1 MDSQYMNIISKI
13 INNRQNLT
21 RQHIQA
27 MSQAKKEEEHQK
39 NQLKQ
44 NRISLKEY
52 NNAIDSIKSHKQ
64 LVYHREAHLKNSNQ
78 LETIKKKLTNLKK
91 MYSSQASNNRYQ
103 ELTLVKLSK
112 NSIDFPYIPD
122 KYLHFILKITN
133 ESNFH
138 VAYKFKSTQPQK
150 YLVKT
155 DQNII
160 EPHKE
165 AIINFTMHPD
175 LIKDKLQTFKDN
187 FQLVVSKL
195 SNNKESLENIF
206 KNNKSVIESQVAK
219 LPVKIINPNGE
230 VINNQNKMTATT
242 KIYQPAILNG
252 AFETA
257 GQNQRQNLISVDL
270 KDQQDP
276 NLKEAERYNQS
287 IQTMTANNTR
297 ATPNGHTQEG
307 SSKGGKS
314 KVIKAVA
321 IGVFI
326 GIAFTVIQ
334 NMFASHIDAI
344 NPLNL

>member
-1 MDSQYMNIISKI
+1 
-13 INNRQNLT
+13 
-21 RQHIQA
+21 
-27 MSQAKKEEEHQK
+27 
-39 NQLKQ
+39 
-44 NRISLKEY
+44 
-52 NNAIDSIKSHKQ
+52 
-64 LVYHREAHLKNSNQ
+64 
-78 LETIKKKLTNLKK
+78 
-91 MYSSQASNNRYQ
+91 MYSSQASNSRYQ

-112 NSIDFPYIPD
+112 KSIDFPYIPD
-122 KYLHFILKITN
+122 KYLHFILTITN

-138 VAYKFKSTQPQK
+138 IAYKFKSTQPQK

-165 AIINFTMHPD
+165 ARINFTMHPD

-206 KNNKSVIESQVAK
+206 KNNKSVIESQVTK

-230 VINNQNKMTATT
+230 VINNQNKMTASTN
-242 KIYQPAILNG
+242 IYSSPVKSG
-252 AFETA
+252 GFETA
-257 GQNQRQNLISVDL
+257 GQNQRQNLIPVDL
-270 KDQQDP
+270 KGQQDP
-276 NLKEAERYNQS
+276 NLKYQNINNSTAFLSQKLQEKEDQLHNIQREAERYNQS

-297 ATPNGHTQEG
+297 AATNGHTEG
-307 SSKGGKS
+307 GRSSGGKS

-321 IGVFI
+321 IGVFM

-334 NMFASHIDAI
+334 NIFASRIDAI